1 MKKFLD
7 ALSSGAALAPS
18 TPAVAS
24 YAADVGSGF
33 VAAPTSGSGIASYLD
48 TVPATS
54 TRHGGQ
60 GITAYLD
67 TVGTTSSVLSG
78 PGLANFVDSVNTIQN
93 VPPAVST
100 VVADPVVSALA
111 ANPDITP
118 TTTIDT
124 QVSQDGLQTTIT
136 ITSVTTVVIDD
147 TP

>member
-1 MKKFLD
+1 MD

-78 PGLANFVDSVNTIQN
+78 LASFVDSVNTIQN